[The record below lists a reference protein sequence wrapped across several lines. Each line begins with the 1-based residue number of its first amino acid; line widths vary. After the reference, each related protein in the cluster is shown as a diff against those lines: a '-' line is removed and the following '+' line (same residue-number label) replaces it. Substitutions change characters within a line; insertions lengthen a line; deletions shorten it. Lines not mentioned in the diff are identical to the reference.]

1 VILKVFVGGGGAQLR
16 SVVAYVAMATV
27 CMFFLLP
34 VTFVS
39 GLSTLQNLVN
49 TMPWLAPIAR
59 NDFLSGLIEGY
70 LPGVA
75 LTVSLLGVPYIF
87 LFLSHYQCVLHLP
100 PPLPVLA

>member
-1 VILKVFVGGGGAQLR
+1 
-16 SVVAYVAMATV
+16 MATV